1 MTMHGVNGLSCLNT
15 YLLFGNYF
23 RFTMASRQS
32 GSSILKPPKVRAPL
46 KEIESVDQDADE
58 DTATMPKRKVSFSG
72 MNKIKMYNTGATSL
86 TVHQAPM
93 FDEQISM
100 LSDSSNGEKTKSSGK
115 FEKSEGHITFESTN
129 CTNMEEN
136 GRVIIEYE
144 SPSDNM
150 EMTEAFP
157 GKILS
162 DTVYAN
168 DTNGSV
174 KNDYSL
180 DYSANNMEFTG
191 VMGHI
196 LTADISYSSSTE
208 MSDTLTNE
216 NEEPPETQFEH
227 RTATLLQDTLVK
239 NTSHANSSNMDITF
253 ANQKPYSMDLSCTK
267 HQSSCMELTSMS
279 LIPQKSMCLD
289 DDYNYKSCNITELT
303 QPNKQLFE
311 NDCEFIYEYD
321 QCSVNMESETTCEI
335 KEQSNYE
342 AKIIENIIA
351 PSKLLEIDNC
361 SNHQIISCELEYFD
375 NNEETLGKCSSNEVA
390 MDIDSVSEDNEYDIS
405 YVNIDSSKL
414 VVNDQNNLTVPK
426 TLEVENKKCPVNDV
440 LDIYSNLIEITNEN
454 SSFEMSMTPT
464 SSSFVQ
470 NMFSVENDMIKSFEV
485 DKQSQKNTFVT
496 HTSMLGQ
503 SFEKDIEAEN
513 HAKKYSRKSMRYTAP
528 LIQENSSEINT
539 ILSDTSVIEANQ
551 QEGYS
556 KSPNNPTSIFNQT
569 SPKEFEDYSD
579 TSSIVEEK
587 QEMKYSRKS
596 IVPTS
601 IFEEILSR
609 KNEEFS
615 DTFTEDQ
622 HEKLAKKSIVPSIS
636 VFDQSQSNEVN
647 TSDSHALAEVQ
658 QERDCRKSIK
668 PTSVFDETL
677 LKKNEYLSDT
687 SSVVEEYQQKQ
698 YSGQLITSPIS
709 AFSPTQFKSDSSV
722 SSTITKDQYKRYS
735 KKSIVPTSVFNQI
748 LSKKNEDLSNTTAID
763 ENHQKQCSRKS
774 LGSVS
779 LILTSNEFSEDSSL
793 SSNSVMVKE
802 NDKKNLM
809 ISASDYVDNFSNKLS
824 LVSNNSEVHQSDLS
838 DNDIKLVS
846 KSEIQLELTNVIAND
861 DFNSPFRKKSR
872 KSIVPTQFIKQSVY
886 DACNENIKIELTD
899 KENQLE
905 TNEDSVSE
913 DTEYVS
919 KMDISAE
926 IEPAYYNATNIIT
939 EKTNITSSS
948 LLNNISIFKKKS
960 TTFDKSSTIDI
971 NPNIDTSQETKRLD
985 ENNVCVD
992 DMYEIDEK
1000 NIVVSYELEKNK
1012 TNLNE
1017 STENNT
1023 LLKECNDKKINN
1035 TSVMHS
1041 IDKTTNE
1048 TCIEDLS
1055 NMSISDNVSEKSVL
1069 ENRKRSYANR
1079 DCVPLLSSSFAF
1091 KSNAH
1096 DYINDSI
1103 KKDYL
1108 KESPIKIDVSCEIS
1122 MNTVPQ
1128 IENVIKIDTTKIEP
1142 AQEDLNDEVVEFLTR
1157 WNNLFVE
1164 NKLALDKCTN
1174 GEWIFNVLDNNIKL
1188 MIKYSP
1194 ISNDHSYLKV
1204 EDILFITRMITD
1216 NEITTFGINWILS
1229 KYSPKVYKQI
1239 CFTSRDVELL
1249 LKSLLEDIQFI
1260 SMVMN
1265 NMVFVRDVYCVTFKD
1280 NKAQFVLQ
1288 SMHPLFMS
1296 CVEISLANI
1305 HRLSVKDITIDCL
1318 FGCFDTKVLDNIIKN
1333 VTIDCYVLQSL
1344 IENLRNS
1351 ICIN

>member
-1 MTMHGVNGLSCLNT
+1 
-15 YLLFGNYF
+15 
-23 RFTMASRQS
+23 MASRQS

-58 DTATMPKRKVSFSG
+58 DTATMSKRKVSFSG

-144 SPSDNM
+144 SPSENM

-162 DTVYAN
+162 DTVYTN

-216 NEEPPETQFEH
+216 NEEYPETQFEH
-227 RTATLLQDTLVK
+227 RTSTLLQDTLVK

-253 ANQKPYSMDLSCTK
+253 VNQKPFSMDISCTK

-342 AKIIENIIA
+342 AKIIENIIV
-351 PSKLLEIDNC
+351 PTKLLEVDNC
-361 SNHQIISCELEYFD
+361 SNRELENFD
-375 NNEETLGKCSSNEVA
+375 NNEETVGKCSSNGTA
-390 MDIDSVSEDNEYDIS
+390 MDIDAESEDNEYDIS

-414 VVNDQNNLTVPK
+414 VVHDQKNLTVPK
-426 TLEVENKKCPVNDV
+426 TLEVENKKCLANDV
-440 LDIYSNLIEITNEN
+440 LDIYSNLIEITNEKN
-454 SSFEMSMTPT
+454 SSLEVSMTPT

-470 NMFSVENDMIKSFEV
+470 NMFSVKNDMINSFEV
-485 DKQSQKNTFVT
+485 DKQSQKNTFIT
-496 HTSMLGQ
+496 HTSILGQ
-503 SFEKDIEAEN
+503 SFEKDIEVEEN
-513 HAKKYSRKSMRYTAP
+513 HAKKYSRKSMRITAP
-528 LIQENSSEINT
+528 LIQENSSENNA
-539 ILSDTSVIEANQ
+539 ILSDTSVIIEENQ
-551 QEGYS
+551 QEGFS
-556 KSPNNPTSIFNQT
+556 KSPNNPTSVFNQT
-569 SPKEFEDYSD
+569 PPKEFDGYSD

-587 QEMKYSRKS
+587 QEIKYSRKS

-609 KNEEFS
+609 QNEEFS
-615 DTFTEDQ
+615 DIFVEDQ
-622 HEKLAKKSIVPSIS
+622 HEKYVKKSIVPSIT
-636 VFDQSQSNEVN
+636 VFDQSQSKEVN
-647 TSDSHALAEVQ
+647 TSDSSALAEDP
-658 QERDCRKSIK
+658 QERHCRKSIK
-668 PTSVFDETL
+668 STSVFDETL
-677 LKKNEYLSDT
+677 FKKNESLSDT

-698 YSGQLITSPIS
+698 YSGQSITFPIS
-709 AFSPTQFKSDSSV
+709 TFSPTQFKNSDSSV

-735 KKSIVPTSVFNQI
+735 KKSIVPTSVFNQM
-748 LSKKNEDLSNTTAID
+748 LSKENEDFSNTTAID
-763 ENHQKQCSRKS
+763 ESHQKQCSRKS
-774 LGSVS
+774 LSPVS

-793 SSNSVMVKE
+793 SSNSLMVKGS
-802 NDKKNLM
+802 DKKNLT
-809 ISASDYVDNFSNKLS
+809 ISASDYVDNFSGKLS
-824 LVSNNSEVHQSDLS
+824 LVSKNNEVHQLDLS
-838 DNDIKLVS
+838 DNDFKSIS

-872 KSIVPTQFIKQSVY
+872 KSIVPTQFIKQSIY
-886 DACNENIKIELTD
+886 DACNKNIKTELTD

-905 TNEDSVSE
+905 INEDSISE
-913 DTEYVS
+913 DTDYVS

-926 IEPAYYNATNIIT
+926 IEPVDYNVTNIIT
-939 EKTNITSSS
+939 DKTNITSSS
-948 LLNNISIFKKKS
+948 LVNNISIFKKKS
-960 TTFDKSSTIDI
+960 TTFETSSTKDI
-971 NPNIDTSQETKRLD
+971 NPNVDTLQETKRQN
-985 ENNVCVD
+985 ENNVFVD
-992 DMYEIDEK
+992 DMYEIDKE

-1017 STENNT
+1017 STENNKF
-1023 LLKECNDKKINN
+1023 LKECNDKKINN
-1035 TSVMHS
+1035 IS
-1041 IDKTTNE
+1041 IIHRTDKTTNE

-1055 NMSISDNVSEKSVL
+1055 NMSISDNISEKSIL
-1069 ENRKRSYANR
+1069 ENRKRSYGNR
-1079 DCVPLLSSSFAF
+1079 DCVPLLSSSFMS
-1091 KSNAH
+1091 KPNAH
-1096 DYINDSI
+1096 DYVNGSN
-1103 KKDYL
+1103 KKDFL
-1108 KESPIKIDVSCEIS
+1108 KESPIKIDVPCEIS
-1122 MNTVPQ
+1122 MNTISQ
-1128 IENVIKIDTTKIEP
+1128 IENVEVDTIKIEP

-1157 WNNLFVE
+1157 WNNIFVE
-1164 NKLALDKCTN
+1164 NKLALEKCTN
-1174 GEWIFNVLDNNIKL
+1174 SVWIFNVLDNNIKL

-1204 EDILFITRMITD
+1204 EDILFITQMITE
-1216 NEITTFGINWILS
+1216 NEITAFGINWILS

-1260 SMVMN
+1260 SLVMN

-1288 SMHPLFMS
+1288 SMHPLLMS

-1318 FGCFDTKVLDNIIKN
+1318 FGCFDTKVLDNILEN

-1344 IENLRNS
+1344 IEKLRNS

>member
-1 MTMHGVNGLSCLNT
+1 
-15 YLLFGNYF
+15 
-23 RFTMASRQS
+23 MASRQS
-32 GSSILKPPKVRAPL
+32 GSSILKPSKVRAPL

-162 DTVYAN
+162 DTVYTN
-168 DTNGSV
+168 DTNSSV

-196 LTADISYSSSTE
+196 LTSDISYSSSTE

-216 NEEPPETQFEH
+216 NEEHPESQFKH
-227 RTATLLQDTLVK
+227 NTSIQLQDTLFK
-239 NTSHANSSNMDITF
+239 NTSHPNSSNMDITF

-267 HQSSCMELTSMS
+267 HQSNCMELTSMS
-279 LIPQKSMCLD
+279 LIPQKSMCLN
-289 DDYNYKSCNITELT
+289 DDYNYKSCNISELT

-342 AKIIENIIA
+342 AKIIENIIV
-351 PSKLLEIDNC
+351 PTELLEVGNC
-361 SNHQIISCELEYFD
+361 SNRQIISCKLENFD
-375 NNEETLGKCSSNEVA
+375 NNEETSGKCSSNGVA
-390 MDIDSVSEDNEYDIS
+390 MDIDPVSEDNEYDIS
-405 YVNIDSSKL
+405 YVNIDGSKL
-414 VVNDQNNLTVPK
+414 VVNDQKNLTMPK
-426 TLEVENKKCPVNDV
+426 MLEVENKKCPVNDV
-440 LDIYSNLIEITNEN
+440 LDVYSNLIEIINEKN
-454 SSFEMSMTPT
+454 SSFEVSMTPT

-470 NMFSVENDMIKSFEV
+470 NMFSVENDMIESFEV
-485 DKQSQKNTFVT
+485 NKQSEINTLNT
-496 HTSMLGQ
+496 HTSILGQ
-503 SFEKDIEAEN
+503 SFEKDIEIEEN
-513 HAKKYSRKSMRYTAP
+513 NVKKYSRKSMRYTAP
-528 LIQENSSEINT
+528 LMQENSSENNT
-539 ILSDTSVIEANQ
+539 VLSDTSVIFEANQ
-551 QEGYS
+551 QGYS
-556 KSPNNPTSIFNQT
+556 KPSNNLTSVFNQT
-569 SPKEFEDYSD
+569 PPKEFEDYSD
-579 TSSIVEEK
+579 TSAIVEEK
-587 QEMKYSRKS
+587 QEIKYSRKS

-601 IFEEILSR
+601 VFEEILSR
-609 KNEEFS
+609 ENEEFS
-615 DTFTEDQ
+615 NTFAEDQ
-622 HEKLAKKSIVPSIS
+622 HEKYANKSIVSSIS
-636 VFDQSQSNEVN
+636 VFDQSQSNEDN
-647 TSDSHALAEVQ
+647 TSDSSALVKDQ
-658 QERDCRKSIK
+658 QERHCRKSIK
-668 PTSVFDETL
+668 PTSVFHETL
-677 LKKNEYLSDT
+677 FKENEYLSDT

-698 YSGQLITSPIS
+698 YSGLPITSPIS
-709 AFSPTQFKSDSSV
+709 AFSPTQFKKSDSLV
-722 SSTITKDQYKRYS
+722 SSAITKDQYKRYS

-748 LSKKNEDLSNTTAID
+748 LSKENEDLSNTTAID
-763 ENHQKQCSRKS
+763 ENHQKQCSKTS
-774 LGSVS
+774 SGPVS

-793 SSNSVMVKE
+793 SCNSLIVKE
-802 NDKKNLM
+802 SDKKNLM
-809 ISASDYVDNFSNKLS
+809 ISASEFVDNFSSKLS
-824 LVSNNSEVHQSDLS
+824 LVSNNSEVHQFDLS
-838 DNDIKLVS
+838 DNNIKSIS
-846 KSEIQLELTNVIAND
+846 KSENQLVLTNVIAND

-872 KSIVPTQFIKQSVY
+872 KSIVPTQFLKQSVY
-886 DACNENIKIELTD
+886 DACNENIEIELTD

-905 TNEDSVSE
+905 TNEDSISE

-926 IEPAYYNATNIIT
+926 IEPAHYNVTNIIT

-960 TTFDKSSTIDI
+960 TIFDTSPTKDI
-971 NPNIDTSQETKRLD
+971 NPNVDTLQETKQLN

-992 DMYEIDEK
+992 DMYEINKE
-1000 NIVVSYELEKNK
+1000 NMVSYALEKNK

-1035 TSVMHS
+1035 TSVTHNM
-1041 IDKTTNE
+1041 DKTTNE

-1055 NMSISDNVSEKSVL
+1055 NKSISDNISEKSVL

-1079 DCVPLLSSSFAF
+1079 DCVPLLSSSFMF
-1091 KSNAH
+1091 KPNAH
-1096 DYINDSI
+1096 GYINDST
-1103 KKDYL
+1103 KKDFL
-1108 KESPIKIDVSCEIS
+1108 NESPIKTDVSCEIS

-1128 IENVIKIDTTKIEP
+1128 IENVIEVDIIKVEP
-1142 AQEDLNDEVVEFLTR
+1142 VKEDLNNEVVEFLTR
-1157 WNNLFVE
+1157 WNNIFVE
-1164 NKLALDKCTN
+1164 NKLALNKCTN
-1174 GEWIFNVLDNNIKL
+1174 SEWIFNVLDNNIKL
-1188 MIKYSP
+1188 VIKYSP

-1204 EDILFITRMITD
+1204 EDILLITQMITE
-1216 NEITTFGINWILS
+1216 NEIITFGINWILS

-1288 SMHPLFMS
+1288 SMHPLLMS

-1318 FGCFDTKVLDNIIKN
+1318 FGCFDTKVLDNIIEN
-1333 VTIDCYVLQSL
+1333 VTIDCYILQSL
-1344 IENLRNS
+1344 IEKLRNS
-1351 ICIN
+1351 ICIH